1 MVSSNWVEKERIME
15 YNVSAI
21 PSTAPQGYDRADI
34 TRSAAD
40 IADDIRSTFAA
51 AEGWGGKVIASYS
64 ITCAP
69 GYEGEIHKPKGDP
82 SECLFL
88 VMELPDG
95 YEERDAAEVRAR
107 QAAGAESPIA

>member
-1 MVSSNWVEKERIME
+1 ME

-21 PSTAPQGYDRADI
+21 PSTEIGGYDRADV

-40 IADDIRSTFAA
+40 IADDIRSTYAA

-64 ITCAP
+64 LTCSPANEL
-69 GYEGEIHKPKGDP
+69 GDIHKPKGDP

-95 YEERDAAEVRAR
+95 YEEREAAEVRAR
-107 QAAGAESPIA
+107 RAAEVAAD

>member
-1 MVSSNWVEKERIME
+1 ME

-21 PSTAPQGYDRADI
+21 PSTETGGYDHADM

-40 IADDIRSTFAA
+40 IADDIRSTYAA
-51 AEGWGGKVIASYS
+51 AEGWGGKVIASHS
-64 ITCAP
+64 MICTP
-69 GYEGEIHKPKGDP
+69 GYESEIHEPKGDP

-107 QAAGAESPIA
+107 TAVLPTAEAEAAE